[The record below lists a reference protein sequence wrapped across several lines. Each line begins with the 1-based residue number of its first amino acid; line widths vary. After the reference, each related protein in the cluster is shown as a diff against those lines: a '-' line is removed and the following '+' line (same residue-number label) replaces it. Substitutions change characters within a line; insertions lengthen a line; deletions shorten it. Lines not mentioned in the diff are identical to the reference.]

1 MSANSKLGEQLITL
15 HRQKFT
21 GILTITSQDAKQS
34 WEMFFYLGKYLWA
47 DGGYQINR
55 SWRRNFNYYLPKVD
69 TNSIV
74 LRNQAEVRLGEVD
87 APRSPKHYLIHVL
100 LQRKLITTEQAKAL
114 INNRSQEIL
123 FDLLQKEYHDSL
135 IYSTQETS
143 AHYLLKAGFSLSLA
157 CLNLEQILFK
167 SQTAWSTWGSKG
179 LASCSPHHAPL
190 LNKPHELKQQVPDI
204 ILSNMS
210 RLLDGKSTLRDLAI
224 QMDKD
229 ILDLTCGLVPYFFK
243 GYLRFLEIPD
253 LPNF

>member
-21 GILTITSQDAKQS
+21 GILTITSQDEKK

-69 TNSIV
+69 TSSIV
-74 LRNQAEVRLGEVD
+74 LRNQLEL
-87 APRSPKHYLIHVL
+87 RSPKHNLIHVL
-100 LQRKLITTEQAKAL
+100 LRRKLATTEQVKEL

-123 FDLLQKEYHDSL
+123 FDLLQTEYHNSL
-135 IYSTQETS
+135 IYNVQETS
-143 AHYLLKAGFSLSLA
+143 PHYLLKAGFSLSLA
-157 CLNLEQILFK
+157 LLNLEQMLFK

-190 LNKPHELKQQVPDI
+190 LNKYDELKQQVPDV

-224 QMDKD
+224 KMDKD
-229 ILDLTCGLVPYFFK
+229 ILDVTCGLVPYFFK

-253 LPNF
+253 LSDF